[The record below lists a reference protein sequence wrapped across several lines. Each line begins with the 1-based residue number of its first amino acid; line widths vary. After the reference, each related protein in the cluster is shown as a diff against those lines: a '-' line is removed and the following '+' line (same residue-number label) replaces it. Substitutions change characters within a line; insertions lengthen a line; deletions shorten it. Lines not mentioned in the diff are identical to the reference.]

1 MPRDGRANARAGAF
15 VLGRGDNVRVLLT
28 WPRLPHAGE
37 QGTVRKVWLD
47 GGELAV
53 RVTFDDGTEE
63 VYNTRELE
71 DLRNPKWSTRNQAA
85 HGN

>member
-1 MPRDGRANARAGAF
+1 MASHGPQGARAGAC
-15 VLGRGDNVRVLLT
+15 VLGPGCAVRVLRLYGL
-28 WPRLPHAGE
+28 PRAGE

-47 GGELAV
+47 GGELAMS
-53 RVTFDDGTEE
+53 VTFDDGTEE
-63 VYNTRELE
+63 TYTERELE

>member
-1 MPRDGRANARAGAF
+1 MASHGPNGARAGAC
-15 VLGRGDNVRVLLT
+15 VLGPGCAVRVLRT
-28 WPRLPHAGE
+28 WPRLPRAGE

-53 RVTFDDGTEE
+53 SVSFDDGTEE

-71 DLRNPKWSTRNQAA
+71 DLRNPHWGTRNQAT
-85 HGN
+85 HGS